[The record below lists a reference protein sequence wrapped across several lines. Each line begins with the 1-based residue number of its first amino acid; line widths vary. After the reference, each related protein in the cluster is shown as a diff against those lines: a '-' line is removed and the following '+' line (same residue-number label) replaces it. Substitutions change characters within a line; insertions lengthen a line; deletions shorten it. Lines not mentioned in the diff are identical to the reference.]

1 MESHWPPQMPPL
13 ADCFGLLNGSD
24 LWSLTKRFWW
34 IPVIG
39 CVLAFGVGVGVTH
52 WQPDAYLS
60 RAQVR
65 FIPPQV
71 AERYVTP
78 NLSMQV
84 EQRVFALAQLLR
96 SRITATRIIEGL
108 QLYPERRRF
117 YTVADLLPTF
127 QEHLH
132 IQTVGNSGSD
142 RGQVVPTVEITFS
155 YSDAAIAQKVV
166 KRLVELVFEENRRY
180 RSDQS
185 IGTTEFLNEQAKTM
199 ETEIDELEA
208 RLGELQHDSGTT
220 NNPNQLG
227 LSTQRLYAID
237 TRIRDLTDDLRERE
251 KERDRAIQLTK
262 AAELRAASVDREDP
276 ESSILRLGY
285 NTATDLTRHRLT
297 DVRAKVISLR
307 QRYSLAHPDREP
319 AETELQEAQQEYDH
333 AVKTEVAQ
341 DRNQRKV
348 AIMNEKVNFQAE
360 LRAAETSIA
369 DLRRQEVE
377 LRAESQRVRNSLAT
391 EPSTNTEQLAVT
403 RQYTN
408 LKEQFNSL
416 LKKQN
421 ESQTASEMERRG
433 QGETVEMI
441 EPPSLAPTPQWPN
454 RPLRLGIFA
463 SGGLI
468 LGIILACVL
477 YLRRLRI
484 SSHRALEAWSQLP
497 VLAVFSGKQICGPAQ
512 PSGALVDRW
521 VQRSALTVLPLVL
534 LLAGCSTLRQTPA
547 ALVQNGVTLEA
558 KGNTAGAL
566 ILFRKAIQM
575 DARFG
580 PAYKALALAA
590 LREGELTTAR
600 EAFIR
605 AAELNPNDSRL
616 KAQLADVSYR
626 LYFSDPGRPAGLL
639 REIEIMS
646 AELMQ
651 RWPKLPDGYRI
662 QSQILLERHQL
673 DGAIQL
679 LEKALQNAPSEP
691 ALSSQLAAAYYQK
704 GDATT
709 AGNLLR
715 AVIDSSPD
723 FANAYDLL
731 YLQAMQDGNRK
742 LASETLDQKWEH
754 FHSLET
760 GLQVA
765 AHLFALDQKDKT
777 IAFIATLPTAT
788 GNERLTSA
796 KIGDFWLNRG
806 DFNRARTAYENGRQA
821 EPNLRSDYSG
831 RLVELLLAVGQPAE
845 AQRLIESEQTQAPHD
860 LSLQAIHAALRLSAA
875 KPDQR
880 REARAKLEQLLAQM
894 PGSPFVRFHLGRAY
908 LLEGN
913 PAKATEHLERSVAL
927 DPNYA
932 PGWLALAEVDLIN
945 GETARGERNA
955 AAILR
960 RLPEHP
966 IALQLSARAR
976 MINQRPQEAEGLLSR
991 AIRSQPENL
1000 SALYDLF
1007 QAQLVQK
1014 KWDAADQTITL
1025 LRKSSA
1031 DGDWKVDLAEAQL
1044 AGRRGQ
1050 PDRCLQILARTLK
1063 AQPHVMALRGAY
1075 AAVLL
1080 NAGNGPDALA
1090 QYEQLRKEQPDN
1102 FEFQIGWAAALAFND
1117 KTAEALTAL
1126 EQLQRQRPNDSRVW
1140 THYAAL
1146 AQQAGRHADALR
1158 AYRAAIARDESN
1170 PLILNNLAWLLLR
1183 TNQELP
1189 EALSLA
1195 QRAQKLMPHS
1205 GTIDDTLALAY
1216 RKMGLH
1222 RDALATYQKMLTYL
1236 PIEERKR
1243 IQALIG
1249 EVKQERSNEPRA

>member
-1 MESHWPPQMPPL
+1 MPAL
-13 ADCFGLLNGSD
+13 GDCYGLLSWAD
-24 LWSLTKRFWW
+24 LRSLSRRYWW
-34 IPVIG
+34 LPLLG
-39 CVLAFGVGVGVTH
+39 CVLTVSIGIAVTH

-96 SRITATRIIEGL
+96 SRITATRIIESF

-127 QEHLH
+127 QDHLQ
-132 IQTVGNSGSD
+132 IQTVGNTGGD

-155 YSDAAIAQKVV
+155 YSDAATAQKVV

-185 IGTTEFLNEQAKTM
+185 IGTTEFLNEQAKNM

-208 RLGELQHDSGTT
+208 RLGELQHDTNTT

-251 KERDRAIQLTK
+251 KERDRAVQMSK
-262 AAELRAASVDREDP
+262 AADQRAASVDVENPDAA
-276 ESSILRLGY
+276 ILRLGW
-285 NTATDLTRHRLT
+285 NTATDITRRRLT
-297 DVRAKVISLR
+297 EVRAKVISLR
-307 QRYSLAHPDREP
+307 HRYSIAHPDREP
-319 AETELQEAQQEYDH
+319 AEAELREAQQEYEH

-341 DRNQRKV
+341 DRNLRKV
-348 AIMNEKVNFQAE
+348 AIMSEKANYQAE
-360 LRAAETSIA
+360 LRAAETSITE
-369 DLRRQEVE
+369 LRRQEVE
-377 LRAESQRVRNSLAT
+377 LRAESQRARAAMAV

-403 RQYTN
+403 RQYAN
-408 LKEQFNSL
+408 LKEQYNAL
-416 LKKQN
+416 VKKQN

-454 RPLRLGIFA
+454 RPARLGMFA
-463 SGGLI
+463 AGGLLSGFLI
-468 LGIILACVL
+468 ACFL
-477 YLRRLRI
+477 YLQRLRI

-497 VLAVFSGKQICGPAQ
+497 VLAVFSGKQISGPTE
-512 PSGALVDRW
+512 PSGQLVDRW
-521 VQRSALTVLPLVL
+521 VQRSALALLPMLVFF
-534 LLAGCSTLRQTPA
+534 AGCSNLRQTPA
-547 ALVQNGVTLEA
+547 ALVQNGITLES

-566 ILFRKAIQM
+566 ILYRRAIQL
-575 DARFG
+575 DARYG

-590 LREGELTTAR
+590 LREGELNAAR

-605 AAELNPNDSRL
+605 AAELSPNDSRL

-646 AELMQ
+646 AELME
-651 RWPKLPDGYRI
+651 RWPRLPDGYRI
-662 QSQILLERHQL
+662 QSQVLLERHQIK
-673 DGAIQL
+673 GATEL
-679 LEKALQNAPSEP
+679 LEKALQNSPAEP
-691 ALSSQLAAAYYQK
+691 ALSSQLAAAYYQN

-715 AVIDSSPD
+715 AVIDASPD

-731 YLQAMQDGNRK
+731 YLQAMQAGNRK
-742 LASETLDQKWEH
+742 LASETLDQKWDH

-765 AHLFALDQKDKT
+765 AHLYALDQKDKAV
-777 IAFIATLPTAT
+777 AFINALPATT
-788 GNERLTSA
+788 GKERLSLA

-806 DFNRARTAYENGRQA
+806 DLTRARAAYEAGRQA
-821 EPNLRSDYSG
+821 EPTLRSDYAG
-831 RLVELLLAVGQPAE
+831 RLVELLLASGQPDQ
-845 AQRLIESEQTQAPHD
+845 AQRLIEAEQSQSPHD
-860 LSLQAIHAALRLSAA
+860 LSLQAIHAALRLSAT

-932 PGWLALAEVDLIN
+932 PGWLALVEADLLN

-960 RLPEHP
+960 RLPENP

-976 MINQRPQEAEGLLSR
+976 MIQQHPQEAESLLSR

-1000 SALYDLF
+1000 AALYDLF
-1007 QAQLVQK
+1007 QAQMSQK
-1014 KWDAADQTITL
+1014 KWDAADQTIKL

-1031 DGDWKVDLAEAQL
+1031 DGEWKVDLAEAQL

-1050 PDRCLQILARTLK
+1050 PEQCLQILARALK

-1080 NAGNGPDALA
+1080 NAGHGPDALS
-1090 QYEQLRKEQPDN
+1090 QYEQLRHEQPDN
-1102 FEFQIGWAAALAFND
+1102 FEFQIGWVSSLAVSN
-1117 KTAEALTAL
+1117 KTAEALSAF

-1146 AQQAGRHADALR
+1146 AQQAGRTADALR

-1183 TNQELP
+1183 VNQDLP
-1189 EALSLA
+1189 EALALA
-1195 QRAQKLMPHS
+1195 QRAQKLMPQS

-1236 PIEERKR
+1236 PAEERPR
-1243 IQALIG
+1243 VQSLIG
-1249 EVKQERSNEPRA
+1249 EVKQERTNEPRG

>member
-1 MESHWPPQMPPL
+1 METQWPPQLPPL
-13 ADCFGLLNGSD
+13 SDCFALLSGSD
-24 LWSLTKRFWW
+24 LRSLAKRFWW
-34 IPVIG
+34 LPVVG
-39 CVLAFGVGVGVTH
+39 CALALCVGVGVTH

-96 SRITATRIIEGL
+96 SRITATRIIEGF

-132 IQTVGNSGSD
+132 IQTVGNSGND

-155 YSDAAIAQKVV
+155 YSDAAVAQKVV

-185 IGTTEFLNEQAKTM
+185 IGTTEFLNEQVKTM

-208 RLGELQHDSGTT
+208 RLGELQHETNTT

-251 KERDRAIQLTK
+251 KERDRATQLIK
-262 AAELRAASVDREDP
+262 AADQRAAAIDDEDP
-276 ESSILRLGY
+276 EASVLRFAY
-285 NTATDLTRHRLT
+285 NTATDITRHRLT
-297 DVRAKVISLR
+297 EVRAKVISLR
-307 QRYSLAHPDREP
+307 QRYSLSHPDRAP
-319 AETELQEAQQEYDH
+319 AEAELEEAQQEYNR
-333 AVKTEVAQ
+333 AVKKEVAQ
-341 DRNQRKV
+341 DRHQRKAAV
-348 AIMNEKVNFQAE
+348 MGEKANWQGE
-360 LRAAETSIA
+360 LRAAEISIV
-369 DLRRQEVE
+369 DLRRQEAE
-377 LRAESQRVRNSLAT
+377 LRTESQRARASMAV
-391 EPSTNTEQLAVT
+391 EPTTTTEQLAVM

-408 LKEQFNSL
+408 LKEQFNAL
-416 LKKQN
+416 LKKQT

-441 EPPSLAPTPQWPN
+441 EPPSLANSPQWPN
-454 RPLRLGIFA
+454 RTARLGMFA
-463 SGGLI
+463 GVGFT
-468 LGIILACVL
+468 LGIALSCFL

-484 SSHRALEAWSQLP
+484 SSHRALQAWSQLP
-497 VLAVFSGKQICGPAQ
+497 VLAVFSGKQISGPTE
-512 PSGALVDRW
+512 PSGQLVERW
-521 VQRSALTVLPLVL
+521 VQRSAITVLPVLL
-534 LLAGCSTLRQTPA
+534 LLAGCANLRQTPT
-547 ALVQNGVTLEA
+547 ALVQNGITLEA

-566 ILFRKAIQM
+566 ILYRKAIQL
-575 DARFG
+575 DARYG
-580 PAYKALALAA
+580 PAYKAIALAA
-590 LREGELTTAR
+590 LRDGDLNAAR

-605 AAELNPNDSRL
+605 AAELSPDDARL
-616 KAQLADVSYR
+616 KAKLADVSYR

-646 AELMQ
+646 AELME

-662 QSQILLERHQL
+662 HSQVLLERHQL

-679 LEKALQNAPSEP
+679 LEKALQNAPAEP

-704 GDATT
+704 RDATT
-709 AGNLLR
+709 AGNILR
-715 AVIDSSPD
+715 AVIDASPD

-742 LASETLDQKWEH
+742 LASDTLDRKWDH

-765 AHLFALDQKDKT
+765 AHLYALDQKDDA
-777 IAFIATLPTAT
+777 IAFIQAIPATT
-788 GNERLTSA
+788 GKEALTHA
-796 KIGDFWLNRG
+796 RIGDFWLNRG
-806 DFNRARTAYENGRQA
+806 DFVRARAAFETGRQA
-821 EPNLRSDYSG
+821 EPTLRSEYAG
-831 RLVELLLAVGQPAE
+831 RLVELLLATGQPAE
-845 AQRLIESEQTQAPHD
+845 AQRLIEAEQTQAPRD
-860 LSLQAIHAALRLSAA
+860 LNLQAIHAALRLSAA

-908 LLEGN
+908 LLEGI
-913 PAKATEHLERSVAL
+913 PAKASEQLERSVAL

-932 PGWLALAEVDLIN
+932 PGWLAVAEADLLN

-976 MINQRPQEAEGLLSR
+976 MMQQRPQEAENLLSR
-991 AIRSQPENL
+991 AIRSQPQNL
-1000 SALYDLF
+1000 AALYDLL
-1007 QAQLVQK
+1007 QAQMSQK
-1014 KWDAADQTITL
+1014 KWDAADQTINL

-1031 DGDWKVDLAEAQL
+1031 NGEWKVDLADAQL

-1050 PDRCLQILARTLK
+1050 PQLSLQILARALK

-1080 NAGNGPDALA
+1080 NTGNGPDALS
-1090 QYEQLRKEQPDN
+1090 QYEQLRKDQPEN
-1102 FEFQIGWAAALAFND
+1102 FEFQIGWASALAVNNR
-1117 KTAEALTAL
+1117 TAEALSTL
-1126 EQLQRQRPNDSRVW
+1126 EELQRKHPGDSRVW

-1146 AQQAGRHADALR
+1146 AQQAGRTADALR

-1170 PLILNNLAWLLLR
+1170 PLILNNLAWILLR
-1183 TNQELP
+1183 MNQDLP
-1189 EALSLA
+1189 EALALA
-1195 QRAQKLMPHS
+1195 QRAQKIMPQS
-1205 GTIDDTLALAY
+1205 GTIDDTVALAY
-1216 RKMGLH
+1216 RKMGLQT
-1222 RDALATYQKMLTYL
+1222 DALATYQKMLTYL
-1236 PIEERKR
+1236 PVEERKR
-1243 IQALIG
+1243 IQSLIS
-1249 EVKQERSNEPRA
+1249 EVKQERPHEPRG